1 MGLMHV
7 DPPHWGRSTR
17 TLAARHP
24 PRASRF
30 PARSLLQLVAIQ
42 PMGTATPADRF
53 KGLAEASW
61 QFYIDLAEGA
71 FYLGYLDQAAWVL
84 QKAVEEAE
92 NLGPED
98 PRLPATLNRLG
109 VLHYYLG
116 KYVGAEPLF
125 TRAIRLMQQSD
136 ARNDPELGHVF
147 CNLGGLYK
155 AQGKFPEAEAMYKDA
170 LVHWER
176 TLEPEH
182 PDQALALHNL
192 GEMCMHQGRGPEALF
207 ALRRALT
214 LLDARNSEDW
224 TTLVVVTK
232 LAAYYASQERFSEA
246 EPHFWRALEL
256 RRILQGPEHPKVAKA
271 LDKLAQIYRQQRK
284 FARAEPLFRL
294 SLFIQERAVGREH
307 PDFMQTLNDLAE
319 LYYAEGKFT
328 EAEPLFKLSV
338 AAFEQALG
346 AEHPHVA
353 DRLEDYASL
362 LRTLRRNEDADL
374 FAARAR
380 AIRAKRT
387 IAL

>member
-1 MGLMHV
+1 MG
-7 DPPHWGRSTR
+7 
-17 TLAARHP
+17 
-24 PRASRF
+24 
-30 PARSLLQLVAIQ
+30 I
-42 PMGTATPADRF
+42 ATPADRF

-92 NLGPED
+92 SLGPED

-125 TRAIRLMQQSD
+125 TRAVRLMQESG
-136 ARNDPELGHVF
+136 AANDPELGHVL

-170 LVHWER
+170 LVLWER
-176 TLEPEH
+176 TLGPEH
-182 PDQALALHNL
+182 PDQALALQNL
-192 GEMCMHQGRGPEALF
+192 GEMCMHQGRTPEALF
-207 ALRRALT
+207 ALRRALA
-214 LLDARNSEDW
+214 LLDARNTQDW
-224 TTLVVVTK
+224 NTLIVVTK
-232 LAAYYASQERFSEA
+232 LAAYYTTQERFTEA
-246 EPHFWRALEL
+246 EPLLWRALEL
-256 RRILQGPEHPKVAKA
+256 RKWLQGLNHPKVAKA
-271 LDKLAQIYRQQRK
+271 LDNLALTYCKQRK

-294 SLFIQERAVGREH
+294 SLFVQENTLGRRH
-307 PDFMQTLNDLAE
+307 PDFIQTLNYLAE

-353 DRLEDYASL
+353 DRLEDYASI
-362 LRTLRRNEDADL
+362 LRTLRRNEDAEM
-374 FAARAR
+374 FEARAR
-380 AIRAKRT
+380 AIRSKHST
-387 IAL
+387 TL